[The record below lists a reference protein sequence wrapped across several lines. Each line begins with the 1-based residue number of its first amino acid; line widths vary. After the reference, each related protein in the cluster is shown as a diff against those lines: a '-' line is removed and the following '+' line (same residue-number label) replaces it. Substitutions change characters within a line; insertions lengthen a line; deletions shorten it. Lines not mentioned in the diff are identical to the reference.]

1 MKVNTTP
8 KTEYIIYKIYS
19 ENCLLY
25 VGRTK
30 QPLKRRL
37 HGHFFKAPMHR
48 AINIECVTKIEYVT
62 LLTEADMFVW
72 EVILINQLKPPL
84 NRDDK
89 AKDQLTLDLPPLPFR
104 EFNCDLMEKWKEQ
117 IRVADERDLEKR
129 RRRVQLEKERGQ
141 KRAEIR
147 SRTDLTP
154 EEKDEM
160 YTEWLI
166 EYYEPVRNELF

>member
-1 MKVNTTP
+1 MKEKAAT
-8 KTEYIIYKIYS
+8 KKQYILYKIYS

-48 AINIECVTKIEYVT
+48 SINIECVTKIEYAT
-62 LLTEADMFVW
+62 LPTEADMFVW
-72 EVILINQLKPPL
+72 EVILINQLKPVL

-89 AKDQLTLDLPPLPFR
+89 AKDQLTLELPPLPFQ
-104 EFNCDLMEKWKEQ
+104 EFNCDLMEKWREE
-117 IRVADERDLEKR
+117 IRIADEMDLEKR
-129 RRRVQLEKERGQ
+129 RQRSQLEAEKRE

-147 SRTDLTP
+147 ARKDLTQD
-154 EEKDEM
+154 EKEDL
-160 YTEWLI
+160 YTAWLI
-166 EYYEPVRNELF
+166 EYYEPVRNELL